1 MHRGNNNSKEID
13 TSVFA
18 STEEAIELIKKGE
31 IIILVD
37 DESRENEG
45 DMVVAAQFITP
56 EKVNFMTKWARGLLC
71 VAISKEISERLNLFP
86 MVVNN
91 NSLHGTAF
99 TVSVDA
105 KEGVSTGI
113 SAYDRALTIKKIAD
127 PSSKPDDFVRPGHI
141 FPIVAREGGVLVRAG
156 HTEGSTDLCKLA
168 GLIPAAAIC
177 EIMNEDGTMARLP
190 DLINLANSKNRGH
203 NKI

>member
-56 EKVNFMTKWARGLLC
+56 EKVNFHDKMGK
-71 VAISKEISERLNLFP
+71 
-86 MVVNN
+86 
-91 NSLHGTAF
+91 GTL
-99 TVSVDA
+99 VCCDI
-105 KEGVSTGI
+105 KGI
-113 SAYDRALTIKKIAD
+113 FEKAQPLSNGRKY
-127 PSSKPDDFVRPGHI
+127 
-141 FPIVAREGGVLVRAG
+141 
-156 HTEGSTDLCKLA
+156 
-168 GLIPAAAIC
+168 
-177 EIMNEDGTMARLP
+177 
-190 DLINLANSKNRGH
+190 
-203 NKI
+203 

>member
-1 MHRGNNNSKEID
+1 LKRRKGRSIKMHRGNNNSKEID

-71 VAISKEISERLNLFP
+71 VAISKEIAERLNLFP
-86 MVVNN
+86 QRR
-91 NSLHGTAF
+91 
-99 TVSVDA
+99 
-105 KEGVSTGI
+105 
-113 SAYDRALTIKKIAD
+113 Y
-127 PSSKPDDFVRPGHI
+127 
-141 FPIVAREGGVLVRAG
+141 
-156 HTEGSTDLCKLA
+156 
-168 GLIPAAAIC
+168 
-177 EIMNEDGTMARLP
+177 
-190 DLINLANSKNRGH
+190 
-203 NKI
+203 

>member
-18 STEEAIELIKKGE
+18 SIEEAIELIKKGE

-56 EKVNFMTKWARGLLC
+56 EKVNFITKWARGLLC
-71 VAISKEISERLNLFP
+71 VAISKEIAERLNLFP

-190 DLINLANSKNRGH
+190 DLINLAKRFGM
-203 NKI
+203 KIV